1 MCVCVRAPSLHRAA
15 VAFQEGTGRRIADGF
30 QAAAQFLAGLVIAFI
45 KSWQLS
51 LVLLAGIPVIGGATA
66 LLTKAS
72 KQGQTVPLS
81 FALLLLTPRP
91 SLAACPGCAGAGGRQ
106 EQECRAVRGGGGR
119 GGRVAVRHPHRGLAL
134 CWYGR
139 DWLARTD
146 SQAGSS
152 ACVVVI

>member
-1 MCVCVRAPSLHRAA
+1 M
-15 VAFQEGTGRRIADGF
+15 AFQEGTGRRIADGF

-72 KQGQTVPLS
+72 KQGQTDSLALS
-81 FALLLLTPRP
+81 LFPMHLMTPRP
-91 SLAACPGCAGAGGRQ
+91 SLAGCPGCAGAGGCQ

-139 DWLARTD
+139 RDWLDGSHRQPGR
-146 SQAGSS
+146 QA
-152 ACVVVI
+152 AQPVWWWFE